1 MAVVNGYTTLAK
13 MKAITGIS
21 STDAADDTVI
31 EDMIT
36 QASRLIDIIT
46 RRTFYART
54 ETHLYDCPRS
64 GRFLWIDDDDLL
76 TVTTLTNGD
85 GVEITSTNY
94 LLIPGNTTPKHG
106 IALKQ
111 ASSVSWQTD
120 SSGNTEQVISV
131 AGTWGAAS
139 TTPADIE
146 AACNDIVVS
155 AYHRRNG
162 ENVNGI
168 ATVTGGGVV
177 ITPQMIPASAMPT
190 LQHWQRGF

>member
-13 MKAITGIS
+13 VKAITGII
-21 STDAADDTVI
+21 STDAADDAVI

-36 QASRLIDIIT
+36 QASRLIDDIT

-54 ETHLYDCPRS
+54 ETHLYDCPRD
-64 GRFLWIDDDDLL
+64 RWLWIDDDDLL
-76 TVTTLTNGD
+76 TVTKLTNGD
-85 GVEITSTNY
+85 TVEITTANY
-94 LLIPGNTTPKHG
+94 LLFPSNTTPKYG
-106 IALKQ
+106 IALKLT
-111 ASSVSWQTD
+111 SSISWQTD

-146 AACNDIVVS
+146 AACNDIVIS

-162 ENVNGI
+162 ENVNGV
-168 ATVTGGGVV
+168 ATVTAGGVI